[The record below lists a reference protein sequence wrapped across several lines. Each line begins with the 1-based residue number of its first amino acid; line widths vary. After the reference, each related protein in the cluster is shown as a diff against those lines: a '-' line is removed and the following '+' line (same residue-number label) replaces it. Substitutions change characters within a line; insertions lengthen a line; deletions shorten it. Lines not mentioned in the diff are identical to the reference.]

1 VLTASDLNIRNPFE
15 VKVRNKSRDQRHA
28 RGNLEKKREEKHASK
43 RHGAEF
49 FFFSPLRPSPV
60 LFNSEGSRF
69 QLKLQD
75 NLSVLHVNNCS
86 YTESTNACVISF
98 GEKQSDY
105 SHLTRKI

>member
-49 FFFSPLRPSPV
+49 FFFFIHFDLILYFLIAKAPV
-60 LFNSEGSRF
+60 FS
-69 QLKLQD
+69 
-75 NLSVLHVNNCS
+75 
-86 YTESTNACVISF
+86 
-98 GEKQSDY
+98 
-105 SHLTRKI
+105 

>member
-49 FFFSPLRPSPV
+49 FFFFSP
-60 LFNSEGSRF
+60 
-69 QLKLQD
+69 
-75 NLSVLHVNNCS
+75 
-86 YTESTNACVISF
+86 
-98 GEKQSDY
+98 
-105 SHLTRKI
+105 